1 MTEQTRHYDFA
12 ADALFLDFDG
22 TLVDLAPQPE
32 DIVVPP
38 ELITL
43 LQRIQQE
50 SDGALAIVSGRPLD
64 QLDFF
69 LAPLRLPMA
78 GVHGAE
84 RRTADG
90 RIIQLP
96 VADVHHLRERLL
108 PLVTAHPD
116 LQLELKRGALALH
129 YRHAPHLEQ
138 RCIET
143 MMEALR
149 HEPGF
154 SMLNG
159 KMVVEAKP
167 HTNKGDAVAA
177 FMNESPFRGR
187 RPVFVGDDV
196 TDEAGFAV
204 AQAESP
210 GQTVRG
216 LGIKVGVGPSQARV
230 RVGDPAAVR
239 ALLRAALEAGP
250 AGRPRQEE
258 TAG

>member
-1 MTEQTRHYDFA
+1 MTEHTRPYDVS

-32 DIVVPP
+32 EIVVPP

-50 SDGALAIVSGRPLD
+50 SNGALAIVSGRPLD

-69 LAPLRLPMA
+69 LAPLRLPAA

-90 RIIQLP
+90 RILQQP
-96 VADVHHLRERLL
+96 VPDVHHLRERLL
-108 PLVTAHPD
+108 PLVESHPG

-129 YRHAPHLEQ
+129 YRHAAHLEQ
-138 RCIET
+138 RCVET
-143 MMEALR
+143 MMDALR

-154 SMLNG
+154 TLLHG

-167 HTNKGDAVAA
+167 HINKGDAVAA
-177 FMNESPFRGR
+177 FLHEAPFRGR
-187 RPVFVGDDV
+187 RPVFIGDDV
-196 TDEAGFAV
+196 TDEAGFAI
-204 AQAESP
+204 AQGEVF
-210 GQTVRG
+210 GG
-216 LGIKVGVGPSQARV
+216 LGIKIGAGPSQALQRLA
-230 RVGDPAAVR
+230 DPAAVL
-239 ALLRAALEAGP
+239 ALLRQSLEVRSTSA
-250 AGRPRQEE
+250 
-258 TAG
+258 

>member
-1 MTEQTRHYDFA
+1 MTEQTRPYDVA

-22 TLVDLAPQPE
+22 TLVDLAPQP
-32 DIVVPP
+32 DGIVVPP

-43 LQRIQQE
+43 LQQIQLE

-69 LAPLRLPMA
+69 LAPLRLPAA

-90 RIIQLP
+90 RILQQP
-96 VADVHHLRERLL
+96 VPDVQHLRERLL
-108 PLVTAHPD
+108 PLVDSHSG

-129 YRHAPHLEQ
+129 YRHAAHLEQ
-138 RCIET
+138 RCVDT

-154 SMLNG
+154 TLLHG

-167 HTNKGDAVAA
+167 HINKGDAVAA
-177 FMNESPFRGR
+177 FLHEAQFRGR
-187 RPVFVGDDV
+187 DRKSVV
-196 TDEAGFAV
+196 
-204 AQAESP
+204 
-210 GQTVRG
+210 
-216 LGIKVGVGPSQARV
+216 
-230 RVGDPAAVR
+230 
-239 ALLRAALEAGP
+239 
-250 AGRPRQEE
+250 
-258 TAG
+258 

>member
-1 MTEQTRHYDFA
+1 MTEHTRPYDVS

-32 DIVVPP
+32 EIVVPP

-69 LAPLRLPMA
+69 LAPLRLPAA

-90 RIIQLP
+90 RILQQP
-96 VADVHHLRERLL
+96 VPDVHHLRERLL
-108 PLVTAHPD
+108 PLVESHPG

-129 YRHAPHLEQ
+129 YRHAAHLEQ
-138 RCIET
+138 RCVET
-143 MMEALR
+143 MMDALR

-154 SMLNG
+154 TLLHG

-167 HTNKGDAVAA
+167 HINKGDAVAA
-177 FMNESPFRGR
+177 FLHEAPFRGR
-187 RPVFVGDDV
+187 RPVFIGDDV
-196 TDEAGFAV
+196 TDEAGFAI
-204 AQAESP
+204 AQGEVF
-210 GQTVRG
+210 GG
-216 LGIKVGVGPSQARV
+216 LGIKIGAGPSQALQRLA
-230 RVGDPAAVR
+230 DPAAVLQ
-239 ALLRAALEAGP
+239 LLRQSVEVRSSSG
-250 AGRPRQEE
+250 
-258 TAG
+258 

>member
-1 MTEQTRHYDFA
+1 MTEQTRPYDVA

-22 TLVDLAPQPE
+22 TLVELAPQPE
-32 DIVVPP
+32 EIVVPP

-43 LQRIQQE
+43 LQRLQTA

-69 LAPLRLPMA
+69 LAPLRLPAA
-78 GVHGAE
+78 GVHGTE

-90 RIIQLP
+90 RIIEQP
-96 VADVHHLRERLL
+96 VPDVHHLRERLL
-108 PLVTAHPD
+108 PLVHAHSG

-129 YRHAPHLEQ
+129 YRHAAHLARQ
-138 RCIET
+138 CVQA
-143 MMEALR
+143 MSEAIR

-154 SMLNG
+154 TLLHG

-167 HTNKGDAVAA
+167 HINKGDAVQA
-177 FMNESPFRGR
+177 FLQEAPFRGR

-204 AQAESP
+204 V
-210 GQTVRG
+210 QTERFNG
-216 LGIKVGVGPSQARV
+216 LGIKVGGGPTLARQ
-230 RVGDPAAVR
+230 RLADPGAVL
-239 ALLRAALEAGP
+239 ALLDQRLAWRATG
-250 AGRPRQEE
+250 
-258 TAG
+258 

>member
-50 SDGALAIVSGRPLD
+50 SSGALAIVSGRPLD

-90 RIIQLP
+90 RIIAQP

-108 PLVTAHPD
+108 PLLNAHPG
-116 LQLELKRGALALH
+116 LQLEIKRGALALH

-138 RCIET
+138 RCVET
-143 MMEALR
+143 MMEALK

-154 SMLNG
+154 SMLHG

-167 HTNKGDAVAA
+167 HVNKGDAVAA
-177 FMNESPFRGR
+177 FLQESPFRGR
-187 RPVFVGDDV
+187 RPVFIGDDV

-204 AQAESP
+204 AQSGAM
-210 GQTVRG
+210 RG
-216 LGIKVGVGPSQARV
+216 LGIKVGAGPSQAQARV
-230 RVGDPAAVR
+230 ADPAAVL
-239 ALLRAALEAGP
+239 ALLRTALEAGLAARGAP
-250 AGRPRQEE
+250 EE

>member
-1 MTEQTRHYDFA
+1 MTEHTRPYDVS

-32 DIVVPP
+32 EIVVPP

-69 LAPLRLPMA
+69 LAPLRLPAA

-90 RIIQLP
+90 RILQQP
-96 VADVHHLRERLL
+96 VPDVHHLRQRLL
-108 PLVTAHPD
+108 GLVESHPG

-129 YRHAPHLEQ
+129 YRHAAHLEQ
-138 RCIET
+138 RCVET
-143 MMEALR
+143 MMDALR

-154 SMLNG
+154 TLLHG

-167 HTNKGDAVAA
+167 PINKGDAVAA
-177 FMNESPFRGR
+177 FLHEAPFRGR
-187 RPVFVGDDV
+187 RPVFIGDDV
-196 TDEAGFAV
+196 TDEAGFAI
-204 AQAESP
+204 AQGEVF
-210 GQTVRG
+210 GG
-216 LGIKVGVGPSQARV
+216 LGIKIGAGPSQALQRLA
-230 RVGDPAAVR
+230 DPAAVLS
-239 ALLRAALEAGP
+239 LLRQSVEVRSTSG
-250 AGRPRQEE
+250 
-258 TAG
+258 

>member
-1 MTEQTRHYDFA
+1 MTEHTRPYDVS

-32 DIVVPP
+32 EIVVPP

-69 LAPLRLPMA
+69 LAPLRLPAA

-90 RIIQLP
+90 RILQQP
-96 VADVHHLRERLL
+96 VPDVHHLRERLL
-108 PLVTAHPD
+108 PLVESHPG

-129 YRHAPHLEQ
+129 YRHAAHLEQ
-138 RCIET
+138 RCVET
-143 MMEALR
+143 MMDALR

-154 SMLNG
+154 TLLHG

-167 HTNKGDAVAA
+167 HINKGDAVAA
-177 FMNESPFRGR
+177 FLHEAPFRGR
-187 RPVFVGDDV
+187 RPVFIGDDV
-196 TDEAGFAV
+196 TDEAGFAI
-204 AQAESP
+204 AQGEVF
-210 GQTVRG
+210 GG
-216 LGIKVGVGPSQARV
+216 LGIKIGAGPSQALQRLA
-230 RVGDPAAVR
+230 DPAAVLD
-239 ALLRAALEAGP
+239 LLRQSVEVRSTSG
-250 AGRPRQEE
+250 
-258 TAG
+258 

>member
-1 MTEQTRHYDFA
+1 MTEHIRPYDVA

-32 DIVVPP
+32 EIVVPP

-69 LAPLRLPMA
+69 LAPLRLPAA

-90 RIIQLP
+90 RILQQP
-96 VADVHHLRERLL
+96 VPDVHHLRERLL
-108 PLVTAHPD
+108 PLVESHPG

-129 YRHAPHLEQ
+129 YRHAAHLEQ
-138 RCIET
+138 RCVET
-143 MMEALR
+143 MMDALR

-154 SMLNG
+154 TLLHG

-167 HTNKGDAVAA
+167 HINKGDAVAA
-177 FMNESPFRGR
+177 FLHEAPFRGR
-187 RPVFVGDDV
+187 RPVFIGDDV
-196 TDEAGFAV
+196 TDEAGFAI
-204 AQAESP
+204 AQGEVF
-210 GQTVRG
+210 GG
-216 LGIKVGVGPSQARV
+216 FGIKIGAGPSQALQRLA
-230 RVGDPAAVR
+230 DPAAVLQ
-239 ALLRAALEAGP
+239 LLRQSVEVRSTPG
-250 AGRPRQEE
+250 
-258 TAG
+258 

>member
-1 MTEQTRHYDFA
+1 MTEHTRPYDVS

-32 DIVVPP
+32 EIVVPP

-69 LAPLRLPMA
+69 LAPLRLPAA

-90 RIIQLP
+90 RILQQP
-96 VADVHHLRERLL
+96 VPDVHHLRQRLL
-108 PLVTAHPD
+108 PLVESHPG

-129 YRHAPHLEQ
+129 YRHAAHLEQ
-138 RCIET
+138 RCVET
-143 MMEALR
+143 MMDALR

-154 SMLNG
+154 TLLHG

-167 HTNKGDAVAA
+167 HINKGDAVAA
-177 FMNESPFRGR
+177 FLHEAPFRGR
-187 RPVFVGDDV
+187 RPVFIGDDV
-196 TDEAGFAV
+196 TDEAGFAI
-204 AQAESP
+204 AQGEVF
-210 GQTVRG
+210 GG
-216 LGIKVGVGPSQARV
+216 LGIKIGAGPSQALQRLA
-230 RVGDPAAVR
+230 DPAAVLN
-239 ALLRAALEAGP
+239 LLRQSVEVRSTSG
-250 AGRPRQEE
+250 
-258 TAG
+258 

>member
-1 MTEQTRHYDFA
+1 MTEHIRPYDVA

-32 DIVVPP
+32 EIVVPP

-69 LAPLRLPMA
+69 LAPLRLPAA

-90 RIIQLP
+90 RILQQP
-96 VADVHHLRERLL
+96 VPDVHHLRERLL
-108 PLVTAHPD
+108 PLVESHPG

-129 YRHAPHLEQ
+129 YRHAAHLEQ
-138 RCIET
+138 RCVES
-143 MMEALR
+143 MMDALR

-154 SMLNG
+154 TLLHG

-167 HTNKGDAVAA
+167 HINKGDAVAA
-177 FMNESPFRGR
+177 FLHEAPFRGR
-187 RPVFVGDDV
+187 RPVFIGDDV
-196 TDEAGFAV
+196 TDEAGFAI
-204 AQAESP
+204 AQGEVF
-210 GQTVRG
+210 GG
-216 LGIKVGVGPSQARV
+216 FGIKIGAGPSQALQRLA
-230 RVGDPAAVR
+230 DPAAVLN
-239 ALLRAALEAGP
+239 LLRQSVEVRSTPG
-250 AGRPRQEE
+250 
-258 TAG
+258 

>member
-1 MTEQTRHYDFA
+1 MTEHIRPYDVA

-32 DIVVPP
+32 EIVVPP

-69 LAPLRLPMA
+69 LAPLRLPAA

-90 RIIQLP
+90 RILQQP
-96 VADVHHLRERLL
+96 VPDVHHLRERLL
-108 PLVTAHPD
+108 PLVESHPG

-129 YRHAPHLEQ
+129 YRHAADLEQ
-138 RCIET
+138 RCVET
-143 MMEALR
+143 MMDALR

-154 SMLNG
+154 TLLHG

-167 HTNKGDAVAA
+167 HINKGDAVAA
-177 FMNESPFRGR
+177 FLHEAPFRGR
-187 RPVFVGDDV
+187 RPVFIGDDV
-196 TDEAGFAV
+196 TDEAGFAI
-204 AQAESP
+204 AQGEVF
-210 GQTVRG
+210 GG
-216 LGIKVGVGPSQARV
+216 FGIKIGAGPSQALQRLA
-230 RVGDPAAVR
+230 DPAAVLD
-239 ALLRAALEAGP
+239 LLRQSVEVRSTPG
-250 AGRPRQEE
+250 
-258 TAG
+258 

>member
-1 MTEQTRHYDFA
+1 MTEHTRPYDVS

-32 DIVVPP
+32 EIVVPP

-69 LAPLRLPMA
+69 LAPLRLPAA

-90 RIIQLP
+90 RILQQP
-96 VADVHHLRERLL
+96 VPDVHHLRERLL
-108 PLVTAHPD
+108 PLVESHPG

-129 YRHAPHLEQ
+129 YRHAAHLEQ
-138 RCIET
+138 RCVET
-143 MMEALR
+143 MMDALR

-154 SMLNG
+154 TLLHG

-167 HTNKGDAVAA
+167 HINKGDAVAA
-177 FMNESPFRGR
+177 FLHEAPFRGR
-187 RPVFVGDDV
+187 RPVFIGDDV
-196 TDEAGFAV
+196 TDEAGFAI
-204 AQAESP
+204 AQGEVF
-210 GQTVRG
+210 GG
-216 LGIKVGVGPSQARV
+216 LGIKIGAGPSQALQRLA
-230 RVGDPAAVR
+230 DPAAVLH
-239 ALLRAALEAGP
+239 LLRQSVEVRSTSG
-250 AGRPRQEE
+250 
-258 TAG
+258 

>member
-1 MTEQTRHYDFA
+1 MTEHIRPYDVA

-32 DIVVPP
+32 EIVVPP

-69 LAPLRLPMA
+69 LAPLRLPAA

-90 RIIQLP
+90 RILQQP
-96 VADVHHLRERLL
+96 VPDVHHLRERLL
-108 PLVTAHPD
+108 PLVESHPG

-129 YRHAPHLEQ
+129 YRHAAHLEQ
-138 RCIET
+138 RCVET
-143 MMEALR
+143 MMDALR

-154 SMLNG
+154 TLLHG

-167 HTNKGDAVAA
+167 HINKGDAVAA
-177 FMNESPFRGR
+177 FLHEAPFRGR
-187 RPVFVGDDV
+187 RPVFIGDDV
-196 TDEAGFAV
+196 TDEAGFAI
-204 AQAESP
+204 AQGEVF
-210 GQTVRG
+210 GG
-216 LGIKVGVGPSQARV
+216 FGIKIGAGPSQALQRLA
-230 RVGDPAAVR
+230 DPAAVLH
-239 ALLRAALEAGP
+239 LLRQSVEVRSTSG
-250 AGRPRQEE
+250 
-258 TAG
+258 

>member
-1 MTEQTRHYDFA
+1 MTEHTRPYDVS

-32 DIVVPP
+32 EIVVPP

-69 LAPLRLPMA
+69 LAPLRLPAA

-90 RIIQLP
+90 RILQQP
-96 VADVHHLRERLL
+96 VPDVHHLRERLL
-108 PLVTAHPD
+108 PLVESHPG

-129 YRHAPHLEQ
+129 YRHAAHLEQ
-138 RCIET
+138 RCVET
-143 MMEALR
+143 MMDALR

-154 SMLNG
+154 TLLHG

-167 HTNKGDAVAA
+167 HINKGDAVAA
-177 FMNESPFRGR
+177 FLHEAPFRGR
-187 RPVFVGDDV
+187 RPVFIGDDV
-196 TDEAGFAV
+196 TDEAGFAI
-204 AQAESP
+204 AQGEVF
-210 GQTVRG
+210 GG
-216 LGIKVGVGPSQARV
+216 LGIKIGAGPSQALQRLA
-230 RVGDPAAVR
+230 DPAAVLE
-239 ALLRAALEAGP
+239 LLRQSVEVRSTSA
-250 AGRPRQEE
+250 
-258 TAG
+258 

>member
-1 MTEQTRHYDFA
+1 MTEQTRHYDVA

-22 TLVDLAPQPE
+22 TLVELAPQPE

-43 LQRIQQE
+43 LQQIHRA
-50 SDGALAIVSGRPLD
+50 SDGALAIVSGRPME

-84 RRTADG
+84 RRSADG
-90 RIIQLP
+90 RVIQQP

-108 PLVTAHPD
+108 PLVTAHPA

-129 YRHAPHLEQ
+129 YRHAPQLEQ
-138 RCIET
+138 RCVEAMT
-143 MMEALR
+143 EALK
-149 HEPGF
+149 HEPGL
-154 SMLNG
+154 SMLQG

-167 HTNKGDAVAA
+167 LVNKGDAVSA
-177 FMNESPFRGR
+177 FLHEPPFQGR
-187 RPVFVGDDV
+187 RPVFIGDDV

-204 AQAESP
+204 AQVEAMH
-210 GQTVRG
+210 G
-216 LGIKVGVGPSQARV
+216 LGIKVGAGASQAHV
-230 RVGDPAAVR
+230 RVADPAAVL
-239 ALLRAALEAGP
+239 ALLRQALASAGT
-250 AGRPRQEE
+250 G
-258 TAG
+258 

>member
-1 MTEQTRHYDFA
+1 MTEHIRPYDVA

-32 DIVVPP
+32 QIVVPP

-69 LAPLRLPMA
+69 LAPLRLPAA

-90 RIIQLP
+90 RILQQP
-96 VADVHHLRERLL
+96 VPDVHHLRERLL
-108 PLVTAHPD
+108 PLVESHPG

-129 YRHAPHLEQ
+129 YRHAAHLEQ
-138 RCIET
+138 RCVET
-143 MMEALR
+143 MMDALR

-154 SMLNG
+154 TLLHG

-167 HTNKGDAVAA
+167 HINKGDAVAA
-177 FMNESPFRGR
+177 FLHEAPFRGR
-187 RPVFVGDDV
+187 RPVFIGDDV
-196 TDEAGFAV
+196 TDEAGFAI
-204 AQAESP
+204 AQGEVF
-210 GQTVRG
+210 GG
-216 LGIKVGVGPSQARV
+216 FGIKIGAGPSQALQRLA
-230 RVGDPAAVR
+230 DPAAVLD
-239 ALLRAALEAGP
+239 LLRQSVEVRSTPG
-250 AGRPRQEE
+250 
-258 TAG
+258 

>member
-1 MTEQTRHYDFA
+1 MTEHIRHYDFA

-43 LQRIQQE
+43 LQQIQQA
-50 SDGALAIVSGRPLD
+50 SDGALAIVSGRPMD
-64 QLDFF
+64 QLDFY

-90 RIIQLP
+90 RLIQHP

-108 PLVTAHPD
+108 PLVNAHPE

-129 YRHAPHLEQ
+129 YRHAAHLQ
-138 RCIET
+138 SRCVDA
-143 MMEALR
+143 MVEALK

-154 SMLNG
+154 TMLNG

-167 HTNKGDAVAA
+167 HINKGDAVAA

-196 TDEAGFAV
+196 TDEAGFAIV
-204 AQAESP
+204 QAKDMN
-210 GQTVRG
+210 G
-216 LGIKVGVGPSQARV
+216 LGIKVGTGPSQAGARLA
-230 RVGDPAAVR
+230 DPAAVL
-239 ALLRAALEAGP
+239 ALLRETLAGSAAGRRVAQREP
-250 AGRPRQEE
+250 AG
-258 TAG
+258 

>member
-1 MTEQTRHYDFA
+1 MTEHIRPYDVA

-32 DIVVPP
+32 EIVVPP

-69 LAPLRLPMA
+69 LAPLRLPAA

-90 RIIQLP
+90 RILQQP
-96 VADVHHLRERLL
+96 VPDVHHLRERLL
-108 PLVTAHPD
+108 PLVESHPG

-129 YRHAPHLEQ
+129 YRHAAHLEQ
-138 RCIET
+138 RCVET
-143 MMEALR
+143 MMDALR

-154 SMLNG
+154 TLLHG

-167 HTNKGDAVAA
+167 HINKGDAVAA
-177 FMNESPFRGR
+177 FLHEAPFRGR
-187 RPVFVGDDV
+187 RPVFIGDDV
-196 TDEAGFAV
+196 TDEAGFAI
-204 AQAESP
+204 AQGEVF
-210 GQTVRG
+210 GG
-216 LGIKVGVGPSQARV
+216 LGIKIGAGPTQALQRLA
-230 RVGDPAAVR
+230 DPAAVLG
-239 ALLRAALEAGP
+239 LLRQSVEVRSTSG
-250 AGRPRQEE
+250 
-258 TAG
+258 

>member
-1 MTEQTRHYDFA
+1 MTEHIRPYDVA

-32 DIVVPP
+32 EIVVPP

-69 LAPLRLPMA
+69 LAPLRLPAA

-90 RIIQLP
+90 RILQQP
-96 VADVHHLRERLL
+96 VPDVHHLRERLL
-108 PLVTAHPD
+108 PLVESHPG

-129 YRHAPHLEQ
+129 YRHAAHLEQ
-138 RCIET
+138 RCVET
-143 MMEALR
+143 MMDALR
-149 HEPGF
+149 REPGF
-154 SMLNG
+154 TLLHG

-167 HTNKGDAVAA
+167 HINKGDAVAA
-177 FMNESPFRGR
+177 FLHEAPFRGR
-187 RPVFVGDDV
+187 RPVFIGDDV
-196 TDEAGFAV
+196 TDEAGFAI
-204 AQAESP
+204 AQGEVF
-210 GQTVRG
+210 GG
-216 LGIKVGVGPSQARV
+216 FGIKIGAGPSQALQRLA
-230 RVGDPAAVR
+230 DPAAVLQ
-239 ALLRAALEAGP
+239 LLRQSVEVRSTSG
-250 AGRPRQEE
+250 
-258 TAG
+258 

>member
-1 MTEQTRHYDFA
+1 MTEHTRPYDVS

-32 DIVVPP
+32 EIVVPP

-50 SDGALAIVSGRPLD
+50 SNGALAIVSGRPLD

-69 LAPLRLPMA
+69 LAPLRLPAA

-90 RIIQLP
+90 RILQQP
-96 VADVHHLRERLL
+96 VPDVHHLRERLL
-108 PLVTAHPD
+108 PLVESHPG

-129 YRHAPHLEQ
+129 YRHAAHLEQ
-138 RCIET
+138 RCVET
-143 MMEALR
+143 MMDALR

-154 SMLNG
+154 TLLHG

-167 HTNKGDAVAA
+167 HINKGDAVAA
-177 FMNESPFRGR
+177 FLHEAPFRGR
-187 RPVFVGDDV
+187 RPVFIGDDV
-196 TDEAGFAV
+196 TDEAGFAI
-204 AQAESP
+204 AQGEVF
-210 GQTVRG
+210 GG
-216 LGIKVGVGPSQARV
+216 LGIKIGAGPSQALQWLA
-230 RVGDPAAVR
+230 DPAAVL
-239 ALLRAALEAGP
+239 ALLRQSVEVRSTSA
-250 AGRPRQEE
+250 
-258 TAG
+258 

>member
-1 MTEQTRHYDFA
+1 MTEHTRPYDVS

-32 DIVVPP
+32 EIVVPP

-69 LAPLRLPMA
+69 LAPLRLPAA

-90 RIIQLP
+90 RILQQP
-96 VADVHHLRERLL
+96 VPDVHHLRERLL
-108 PLVTAHPD
+108 GLVESHPG

-129 YRHAPHLEQ
+129 YRHAAHLEQ
-138 RCIET
+138 RCVET
-143 MMEALR
+143 MMDALR

-154 SMLNG
+154 TLLHG

-167 HTNKGDAVAA
+167 HINKGDAVAA
-177 FMNESPFRGR
+177 FLHEAPFRGR
-187 RPVFVGDDV
+187 RPVFIGDDV
-196 TDEAGFAV
+196 TDEAGFAI
-204 AQAESP
+204 AQGEVF
-210 GQTVRG
+210 GG
-216 LGIKVGVGPSQARV
+216 LGIKIGAGPSQALQRLA
-230 RVGDPAAVR
+230 DPAAVLN
-239 ALLRAALEAGP
+239 LLRQSVEVRSTSG
-250 AGRPRQEE
+250 
-258 TAG
+258 

>member
-1 MTEQTRHYDFA
+1 MTEQTHPYDFA

-22 TLVDLAPQPE
+22 TLVDLAPHPE
-32 DIVVPP
+32 EIVVPP

-50 SDGALAIVSGRPLD
+50 SNGALAIVSGRPLD

-69 LAPLRLPMA
+69 LAPLRLPLA

-90 RIIQLP
+90 RIIAQP

-108 PLVTAHPD
+108 PLVNSHQG
-116 LQLELKRGALALH
+116 LQLEIKRGALALH
-129 YRHAPHLEQ
+129 YRHAAHLQQ

-143 MMEALR
+143 MIDALK

-154 SMLNG
+154 TMLNG

-167 HTNKGDAVAA
+167 HVNKGDAVAA
-177 FMNESPFRGR
+177 FLHEPPFRGR
-187 RPVFVGDDV
+187 RPVFIGDDI
-196 TDEAGFAV
+196 TDEAGFAIV
-204 AQAESP
+204 QSE
-210 GQTVRG
+210 TMNG
-216 LGIKVGVGPSQARV
+216 LGIKVGPGPSQALARV
-230 RVGDPAAVR
+230 DDPAAVLG
-239 ALLRAALEAGP
+239 LLRQALGPYRAAAF
-250 AGRPRQEE
+250 
-258 TAG
+258 

>member
-1 MTEQTRHYDFA
+1 MTEHIRPYDVA

-32 DIVVPP
+32 EIVVPP

-69 LAPLRLPMA
+69 LAPLRLPAA

-90 RIIQLP
+90 RILQQP
-96 VADVHHLRERLL
+96 VPDVHHLRERLL
-108 PLVTAHPD
+108 PLVESHPG
-116 LQLELKRGALALH
+116 LHLELKRGALALH
-129 YRHAPHLEQ
+129 YRHAAHLEQ
-138 RCIET
+138 RCVET
-143 MMEALR
+143 MMDALR

-154 SMLNG
+154 TLLHG

-167 HTNKGDAVAA
+167 HINKGDAVAA
-177 FMNESPFRGR
+177 FLHEAPFRGR
-187 RPVFVGDDV
+187 RPVFIGDDV
-196 TDEAGFAV
+196 TDEAGFAI
-204 AQAESP
+204 AQGEVF
-210 GQTVRG
+210 GG
-216 LGIKVGVGPSQARV
+216 FGIKIGAGPSQALQRLA
-230 RVGDPAAVR
+230 DPAAVLN
-239 ALLRAALEAGP
+239 LLRQSVEVRSTP
-250 AGRPRQEE
+250 E
-258 TAG
+258 

>member
-1 MTEQTRHYDFA
+1 MTEHIRPYDVA

-32 DIVVPP
+32 EIVVPP

-69 LAPLRLPMA
+69 LAPLRLPAA

-90 RIIQLP
+90 RILQQP
-96 VADVHHLRERLL
+96 VPDVHHLRERLL
-108 PLVTAHPD
+108 PLVESHPG

-129 YRHAPHLEQ
+129 YRHAAHLEQ
-138 RCIET
+138 RCVET
-143 MMEALR
+143 MMDALR

-154 SMLNG
+154 TLLHG

-167 HTNKGDAVAA
+167 HINKGDAVAA
-177 FMNESPFRGR
+177 FLHEAPFRGR
-187 RPVFVGDDV
+187 RPVFIGDDV
-196 TDEAGFAV
+196 TDEAGFAI
-204 AQAESP
+204 AQGEVF
-210 GQTVRG
+210 GG
-216 LGIKVGVGPSQARV
+216 FGIKIGAGPSQALQRLA
-230 RVGDPAAVR
+230 DPAAVLD
-239 ALLRAALEAGP
+239 LLRQSVEVRSTSG
-250 AGRPRQEE
+250 
-258 TAG
+258 

>member
-1 MTEQTRHYDFA
+1 MTEHTRPYDVS

-32 DIVVPP
+32 EIVVPP

-43 LQRIQQE
+43 LQRLQQE

-69 LAPLRLPMA
+69 LAPLRLPAA

-90 RIIQLP
+90 RILQQP
-96 VADVHHLRERLL
+96 VPDVHHLRERLL
-108 PLVTAHPD
+108 PLVESHPG

-129 YRHAPHLEQ
+129 YRHAAHLEQ
-138 RCIET
+138 RCVET
-143 MMEALR
+143 MMDALR

-154 SMLNG
+154 TLLHG

-167 HTNKGDAVAA
+167 HINKGDAVAA
-177 FMNESPFRGR
+177 FLHEAPFRGR
-187 RPVFVGDDV
+187 RPVFIGDDV
-196 TDEAGFAV
+196 TDEAGFAI
-204 AQAESP
+204 AQGEVF
-210 GQTVRG
+210 GG
-216 LGIKVGVGPSQARV
+216 LGIKIGAGPSQALQRLA
-230 RVGDPAAVR
+230 DPAAVLH
-239 ALLRAALEAGP
+239 LLRQSVEVRSTPG
-250 AGRPRQEE
+250 
-258 TAG
+258 

>member
-1 MTEQTRHYDFA
+1 MTEHTRPYDVS

-32 DIVVPP
+32 EIVVPP

-69 LAPLRLPMA
+69 LAPLRLPAA

-90 RIIQLP
+90 RILQQP
-96 VADVHHLRERLL
+96 VPDVHHLRERLL
-108 PLVTAHPD
+108 PLVESHPG

-129 YRHAPHLEQ
+129 YRHAAHLEQ
-138 RCIET
+138 RCVET
-143 MMEALR
+143 MMDALR

-154 SMLNG
+154 TLLHG

-167 HTNKGDAVAA
+167 HINKGDAVAA
-177 FMNESPFRGR
+177 FLHEAPFRGR
-187 RPVFVGDDV
+187 RPVFIGDDV
-196 TDEAGFAV
+196 TDEAGFAI
-204 AQAESP
+204 AQGEVF
-210 GQTVRG
+210 GG
-216 LGIKVGVGPSQARV
+216 LGIKIGAGPSQALQRLA
-230 RVGDPAAVR
+230 DPAAVLN
-239 ALLRAALEAGP
+239 LLRQSVEVRSTSG
-250 AGRPRQEE
+250 
-258 TAG
+258 